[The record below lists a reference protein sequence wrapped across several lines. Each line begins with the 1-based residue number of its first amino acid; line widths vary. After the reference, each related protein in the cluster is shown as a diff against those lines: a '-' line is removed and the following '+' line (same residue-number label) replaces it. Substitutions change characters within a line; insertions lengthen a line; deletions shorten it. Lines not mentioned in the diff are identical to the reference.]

1 MVDPFSIGE
10 IFTLLQNFQDVV
22 APSWINVHNLDE
34 QINFRPYF
42 GWFVHTCVRI
52 EHYSEISFCTNQ
64 NKLNDS
70 KFFLKEKS

>member
-42 GWFVHTCVRI
+42 G
-52 EHYSEISFCTNQ
+52 
-64 NKLNDS
+64 
-70 KFFLKEKS
+70 